1 MMYYDEETARKL
13 VELEIANM
21 EELLV
26 KLDGVLEVTRTF
38 NGKVYNKRFSDALFR
53 EVSGMYC
60 RLDGNYLDIEYRP
73 EKTYVWISEYNTP
86 SVRYGYISV
95 VRGNIE
101 SVFNIDEKGNK
112 RISYKKMC
120 ELIDKRRTEIKKRI
134 DDDRDGLTKVDEW
147 KEYIG
152 KIKRMAEILNQ
163 KIPYD
168 IKEYFDLDYV
178 YRKR

>member
-1 MMYYDEETARKL
+1 MYHDEETARKL

-73 EKTYVWISEYNTP
+73 EKTYIRIGEYSNANLH
-86 SVRYGYISV
+86 SKYISV
-95 VRGNIE
+95 MRGNIE
-101 SVFNIDEKGNK
+101 ASFNIDEKGNK

-120 ELIDKRRTEIKKRI
+120 EIIEKRRTEIKKRI
-134 DDDRDGLTKVDEW
+134 DADRDGLTKIDEW
-147 KEYIG
+147 KEYIC
-152 KIKRMAEILNQ
+152 KIKRMAEILDG

-168 IKEYFDLDYV
+168 IKDYFGMNYS
-178 YRKR
+178 YRKW